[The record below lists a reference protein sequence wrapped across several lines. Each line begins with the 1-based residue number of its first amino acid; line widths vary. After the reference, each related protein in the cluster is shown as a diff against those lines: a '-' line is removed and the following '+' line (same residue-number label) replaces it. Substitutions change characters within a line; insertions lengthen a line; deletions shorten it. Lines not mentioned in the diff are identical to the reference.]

1 MNPKRRRAISR
12 SQARKLGRGVGI
24 IYDGMKAFKAGEPA
38 EVNPF
43 SPDKKPKE
51 FRLWLGGWEW
61 GQEKENG

>member
-1 MNPKRRRAISR
+1 
-12 SQARKLGRGVGI
+12 LGRGVGI